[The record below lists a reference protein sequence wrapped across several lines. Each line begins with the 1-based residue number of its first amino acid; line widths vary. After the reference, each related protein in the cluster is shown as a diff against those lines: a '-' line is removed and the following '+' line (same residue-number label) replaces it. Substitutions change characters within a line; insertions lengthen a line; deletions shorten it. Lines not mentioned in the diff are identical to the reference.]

1 MKKNKFIFILLIT
14 VFIIVAIILG
24 YLFIDTDDYLQSET
38 FDNRVSIVYNNC
50 KYYKY
55 DPQGT
60 RFYIS
65 KNINGKV
72 IGYTRNLYGHKSDAY
87 LISNTNDNI
96 LITQYNP
103 NNYYLD
109 GYIWLKE
116 DFVLPNI
123 FEATINK
130 IIISYSQ
137 QKEVWESNNYI
148 TLNQLIDKNKRFDS
162 LNEINSSE
170 IAYFIYSETP
180 SLNIVVFVYYTN
192 NGCYLSYVDNSGET
206 VYYAISNEFTN
217 IFTSIS

>member
-72 IGYTRNLYGHKSDAY
+72 IGYSL
-87 LISNTNDNI
+87 I
-96 LITQYNP
+96 LII
-103 NNYYLD
+103 LM
-109 GYIWLKE
+109 
-116 DFVLPNI
+116 
-123 FEATINK
+123 
-130 IIISYSQ
+130 
-137 QKEVWESNNYI
+137 
-148 TLNQLIDKNKRFDS
+148 
-162 LNEINSSE
+162 
-170 IAYFIYSETP
+170 
-180 SLNIVVFVYYTN
+180 
-192 NGCYLSYVDNSGET
+192 
-206 VYYAISNEFTN
+206 AI
-217 IFTSIS
+217 